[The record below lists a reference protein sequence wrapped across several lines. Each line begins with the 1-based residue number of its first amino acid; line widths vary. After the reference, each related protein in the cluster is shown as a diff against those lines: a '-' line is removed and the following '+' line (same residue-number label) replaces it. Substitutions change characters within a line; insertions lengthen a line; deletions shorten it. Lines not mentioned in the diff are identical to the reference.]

1 MNKRGQLKISFG
13 MIFSI
18 ILIIMFLSFAFYSIS
33 GFLSLQDSV
42 QTKKFIEGFQDKVN
56 ELYTNQVYGANK
68 LEFSTPDSLEKICF
82 VDRIKNLEIWQD
94 GYPDSEEI
102 KNIDIIKTLDGKE
115 NLCIKAVKNKI
126 KFRIELEYGDS
137 TITIKEAENETE

>member
-82 VDRIKNLEIWQD
+82 VDRIKN
-94 GYPDSEEI
+94 
-102 KNIDIIKTLDGKE
+102 IDIIKTLDGKE